1 MATVKKYG
9 KAQNGK
15 EVTPKGYVRTE
26 MGRLVKKVDQDK
38 WEAGMADALD
48 RQAGLGKY
56 APKKNDAI
64 KNKPLKEGKSKMKSG
79 GKMKK
84 K

>member
-1 MATVKKYG
+1 MATVKKYQTG
-9 KAQNGK
+9 GDL
-15 EVTPKGYVRTE
+15 PKGYVRTE

-48 RQAGLGKY
+48 RQAGYGKY

-64 KNKPLKEGKSKMKSG
+64 NNKPYKESKVT
-79 GKMKK
+79 KK

>member
-1 MATVKKYG
+1 MATVKKMKYQTG
-9 KAQNGK
+9 GNL
-15 EVTPKGYVRTE
+15 PKGYVKTE

-48 RQAGLGKY
+48 RQAGKGKY
-56 APKKNDAI
+56 APKKNEAI
-64 KNKPLKEGKSKMKSG
+64 KNKPLKEAKSKMKSG

>member
-1 MATVKKYG
+1 MATVKKYQTG
-9 KAQNGK
+9 GG
-15 EVTPKGYVRTE
+15 VPKGMVRGE
-26 MGRLVKKVDQDK
+26 RSEGKLYKKADQDK
-38 WEAGMADALD
+38 WDAGMADALD

-64 KNKPLKEGKSKMKSG
+64 NNKPYKESKVT
-79 GKMKK
+79 KK